1 MKICIKASDRKAFV
15 IRIPLGT
22 YLGLCIIKSVI
33 FSKLRK
39 NGVKLCREQKKKI
52 SKALKQSSKLLK
64 GQNIVDVVSAEGD
77 QIKIWL

>member
-1 MKICIKASDRKAFV
+1 MKISIKGIDHKAFV
-15 IRIPLGT
+15 IRIPIGT

-39 NGVKLCREQKKKI
+39 NGMKLRREQKKKL

-64 GQNIVDVVSAEGD
+64 GQNIVDIVSAEGD

>member
-1 MKICIKASDRKAFV
+1 MKISIKDRDHKAFV
-15 IRIPLGT
+15 IRIPIGT

-52 SKALKQSSKLLK
+52 SKGLKQSTKFLK
-64 GQNIVDVVSAEGD
+64 GQKIVDVVSAEGD